1 MVGTINNDRNNLET
15 MKKIVLY
22 ISLLCIA
29 AFFYACESDDTE
41 NVSDITNYATFE
53 FEELVVVPLGG
64 TFTPEASASED
75 GNPLEV
81 KSSGT
86 VNTDV
91 VGIYDIVYSA
101 TNSDGFDANV
111 FQTVVVHDPEI
122 IGTDVS
128 GAIQDKNRPSRTG
141 IISLVEGTTSIFF
154 VTDFAFGGTFP
165 MYFQMNGDVISEIP
179 QNYIFG
185 VTTVILTYDPSTRE
199 FTTEVLPYG
208 FAYEFEYQN

>member
-1 MVGTINNDRNNLET
+1 MVGSIINDHNTLET

-22 ISLLCIA
+22 ISLICIT
-29 AFFYACESDDTE
+29 AFFYSCESDDTE

-53 FEELVVVPLGG
+53 FEDLVVIPLGG
-64 TFTPEASASED
+64 TFTPEASATED
-75 GNPLEV
+75 GNALEV
-81 KSSGT
+81 RSSGS

-91 VGIYDIVYSA
+91 VGIYDITYSA

-111 FQTVVVHDPEI
+111 FQTVVVHDPDI
-122 IGTDVS
+122 IGANVS
-128 GAIQDKNRPSRTG
+128 GAIQDKNRPARTG

-185 VTTVILTYDPSTRE
+185 VTNVDLTYDPVARE
-199 FTTEVLPYG
+199 FTTQVFPFE
-208 FAYEFEYQN
+208 FSYEFEYQN